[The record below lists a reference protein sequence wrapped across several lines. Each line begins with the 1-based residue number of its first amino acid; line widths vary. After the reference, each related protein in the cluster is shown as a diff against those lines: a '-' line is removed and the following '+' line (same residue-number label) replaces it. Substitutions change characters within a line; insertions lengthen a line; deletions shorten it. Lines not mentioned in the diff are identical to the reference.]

1 VETAVI
7 LTTETE
13 PAASAV
19 FTDGGE
25 RRKNLKP
32 RWLKILRLHL
42 RMKDFVPGPHLS
54 KCADN
59 ASTVTWVASHN
70 EKIQSRM

>member
-1 VETAVI
+1 M
-7 LTTETE
+7 
-13 PAASAV
+13 
-19 FTDGGE
+19 GGE